1 MITKSNQI
9 QTITGTKQEKSK
21 AYLFY
26 AGVTA
31 TAASS
36 RITQNNFHEY
46 TPAGILVILIQSSQR
61 INDNFVV
68 RNRPAMNRDG
78 LLQLLHNELEVCI
91 RAL

>member
-1 MITKSNQI
+1 MINKIKSNPNNHRHK
-9 QTITGTKQEKSK
+9 TGKIKSIFI
-21 AYLFY
+21 LCRHD
-26 AGVTA
+26 GP
-31 TAASS
+31 AASS
-36 RITQNNFHEY
+36 RITQNNLHEY
-46 TPAGILVILIQSSQR
+46 TPTSILVILIQSSQR